1 MSETS
6 KTQSSV
12 KFSEKPP
19 PGRVQRYDWE
29 AIAKKLRRKPGE
41 WGLIFKGDLTSL
53 VVAIRHDDIKALR
66 KDKGFEV
73 MTANNKRGKPRTCD
87 LWLRYVPENDK
98 EKARASDS
106 KR

>member
-1 MSETS
+1 MSETP
-6 KTQSSV
+6 KAQSSV
-12 KFSEKPP
+12 KFAGTPP

-29 AIAKKLRRKPGE
+29 AIARKLRRKPGE

-66 KDKGFEV
+66 KNKGFEV
-73 MTANNKRGKPRTCD
+73 RTENNKRGKPRTCD
-87 LWLRYVPENDK
+87 LWMRYVPENDK
-98 EKARASDS
+98 EKERAATS